1 MPEDLE
7 NMEKPKILISGA
19 GLGGL
24 TLAILLKKAK
34 IPFLIFE
41 RAHEVKPLGSAL
53 ILGPNVMPL
62 FKQMRIYDEFTE
74 LGKYAPQMHIVR
86 DDLKS
91 SYVMDNSCAE
101 KLYGCRTYA
110 ISRPDLYDLL
120 LRQIPKE
127 SLCLGKKVIS
137 FLQNKDGVMV
147 RCSDNSTHH
156 GDILVGADGAYSAVR
171 QHLYKLLKEKKKLPT
186 SDATPMPYSCVCLVG
201 QTEVLDVEEFPDLK
215 SEICQFYSVLGVQN
229 MCTWLTVPMKK
240 NTVCWM
246 VIQFLNKEAVK
257 SNDSFRNSE
266 WGTKAAEA
274 MCREVRGFKVPG
286 GKGGKQLILGDYI
299 DRTPKEFI
307 SKVMLEEKVF
317 GTWYGGRT
325 VLLGDACHKINPS
338 SGSGALTA
346 MHDAI
351 ALANWIA
358 TLQSKDFSKVE
369 AIFKEYQAERLP
381 VAKEAY
387 ETSQLFTKNLGKS
400 MLSIFVRAF
409 MKRIPSFLWKRLI
422 IKLSASR
429 PQVSFLPL
437 IEDNSEAR
445 PLHQPSLHKTL
456 AILKEQ
462 ARAKSNKDAAP
473 QGEPAVALQSVVT
486 V

>member
-1 MPEDLE
+1 MSAAASLHCTETIVPDLHAADSPVYFSSAKPKPPLMPEDLE

-127 SLCLGKKVIS
+127 NLCLGKKVIS
-137 FLQNKDGVMV
+137 FLQNKDGVML

-274 MCREVRGFKVPG
+274 MCREVRDFKVPG
-286 GKGGKQLILGDYI
+286 GKAK
-299 DRTPKEFI
+299 
-307 SKVMLEEKVF
+307 
-317 GTWYGGRT
+317 
-325 VLLGDACHKINPS
+325 AINPS

-358 TLQSKDFSKVE
+358 TLQSKEFSKVE

-387 ETSQLFTKNLGKS
+387 ETSQLFTKNLGK
-400 MLSIFVRAF
+400 
-409 MKRIPSFLWKRLI
+409 
-422 IKLSASR
+422 LSASR

-456 AILKEQ
+456 TMLKEQ
-462 ARAKSNKDAAP
+462 ARAKSNKDAAL